1 MMGEST
7 MAPASHGRVVSQ
19 DPADMMSETG
29 QCCPVTVI
37 TSFDSHLVVP
47 HVVVTVIMSSAL
59 WLGGAS

>member
-1 MMGEST
+1 
-7 MAPASHGRVVSQ
+7 
-19 DPADMMSETG
+19 MMSETG